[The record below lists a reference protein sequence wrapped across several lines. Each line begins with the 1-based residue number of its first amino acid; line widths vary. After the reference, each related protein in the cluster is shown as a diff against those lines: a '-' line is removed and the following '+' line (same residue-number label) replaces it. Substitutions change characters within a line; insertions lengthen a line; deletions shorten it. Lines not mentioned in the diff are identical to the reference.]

1 MSTYSQLKA
10 LQNFDCDCDDY
21 DYDCNDCALYRR
33 NNGYNICCSFLSEEQ
48 LKEIAYKIDAKE
60 RVLLPAEEVPLNK
73 EETSLKEKHK
83 HFDKITDHWK
93 DFKYNIRVLTIP
105 DASYRPIMSKME
117 FSGIPLTKLYT
128 NCIIENINGYGIGMV
143 WITTEDGALLYIPWD
158 MIVSI
163 HPIGEKE

>member
-10 LQNFDCDCDDY
+10 LQNFNCDGNFN
-21 DYDCNDCALYRR
+21 CNDCALCSR

-48 LKEIAYKIDAKE
+48 IKEIANKIDIRE
-60 RVLLPAEEVPLNK
+60 MTLLSVEEAPLNE

-83 HFDKITDHWK
+83 HFNEKTNYWK
-93 DFKYNIRVLTIP
+93 DFKYNIRVLTNP

-117 FSGIPLTKLYT
+117 SDGIPLTKLYT
-128 NCIIENINGYGIGMV
+128 NCIIDNINGYGIGMV